1 MVEPQQRQQRS
12 TTQRMRQV
20 RDDASFT
27 RNLRYEIAGAE
38 GRAMLGSSTISILL
52 GILWIALVLFGPQTQ
67 VDRLL
72 PPDEAPIEVTVEPPP
87 PPEEPVKTEAAPA
100 APVVAAPKAAKAP
113 DAAAAAR
120 KAAKQQA
127 QIAGAFGAAA
137 PGPSNGPVG
146 DVSNVLRGVAVANN
160 QTPAGAATAGK
171 QVLAYGQ
178 GGAGSRTP
186 GRGDIGNGSGT
197 AGIGGVTGGGG
208 FGASAVRI
216 GAPRVIDA
224 PSVGGV
230 GRDVGELG
238 TSVREHQS
246 QLQFCY
252 QEYGLKVNPSLAGS
266 ITLSLT
272 LTGTGGVTNA
282 VVTSRTWS
290 GPGSDAAESCILQ
303 RARGWHFPASQAGG
317 GTFEFT
323 FNFNR

>member
-1 MVEPQQRQQRS
+1 MS
-12 TTQRMRQV
+12 TTTRMRPV
-20 RDDASFT
+20 RDEASFT
-27 RNLRYEIAGAE
+27 RNLRYEIAGVE
-38 GRAMLGSSTISILL
+38 GRAMLGSSMFSIAL
-52 GILWIALVLFGPQTQ
+52 GILWILLVLFGPRTQ
-67 VDRLL
+67 ADRLL
-72 PPDEAPIEVTVEPPP
+72 PPDEQAVEVTVQPPP
-87 PPEEPVKTEAAPA
+87 PPEEPIKTEAAPA
-100 APVVAAPKAAKAP
+100 APVVAAPKAAKAAGAP
-113 DAAAAAR
+113 KPEKTA
-120 KAAKQQA
+120 A

-160 QTPAGAATAGK
+160 STPAGAATAGK

-186 GRGDIGNGSGT
+186 GRGDIGNGSGGT
-197 AGIGGVTGGGG
+197 SGIGGVVGGGG

-216 GAPRVIDA
+216 GAPRVVDA

-238 TSVREHQS
+238 TEVRSHQS

-252 QEYGLKVNPSLAGS
+252 QEYGLKVNPALAGS

-272 LTGTGGVTNA
+272 MTGTGAVTNA
-282 VVTSRTWS
+282 VVTNRTWS

-323 FNFNR
+323 FNFNK

>member
-1 MVEPQQRQQRS
+1 
-12 TTQRMRQV
+12 V

-27 RNLRYEIAGAE
+27 RNLRYEIAGVE
-38 GRAMLGSSTISILL
+38 GRAMLGSSTVSIALGVLWILL
-52 GILWIALVLFGPQTQ
+52 VIFGPQTQ
-67 VDRLL
+67 ADRLL

-87 PPEEPVKTEAAPA
+87 PPEEPIKTETAPA
-100 APVVAAPKAAKAP
+100 APVVAAPKASN
-113 DAAAAAR
+113 AAAAAQKR
-120 KAAKQQA
+120 AAKSAA
-127 QIAGAFGAAA
+127 QIAGAFGAPAA
-137 PGPSNGPVG
+137 TNGPVG

-160 QTPAGAATAGK
+160 STRAGAATQGK

-186 GRGDIGNGSGT
+186 GRGDIGNGTGGT

-208 FGASAVRI
+208 FGQQGVRI
-216 GAPRVIDA
+216 SAPRVVDA

-238 TSVREHQS
+238 TAVREHQS

-266 ITLSLT
+266 VTLSLT
-272 LTGTGGVTNA
+272 LTGTGAVTNA
-282 VVTSRTWS
+282 AVTNHTWS

-303 RARGWHFPASQAGG
+303 RARAWHFPASQAGG

-323 FNFNR
+323 FNFNK

>member
-1 MVEPQQRQQRS
+1 MAEPARPRS
-12 TTQRMRQV
+12 TTTQRMRQV

-38 GRAMLGSSTISILL
+38 GRAMLGASTISIIL
-52 GILWIALVLFGPQTQ
+52 GILWIALVIFGPQTQ

-72 PPDEAPIEVTVEPPP
+72 PPDEAPIEVTVQPPP
-87 PPEEPVKTEAAPA
+87 PPEEPVKTETAPA

-113 DAAAAAR
+113 AGAPKPEKTA
-120 KAAKQQA
+120 A

-160 QTPAGAATAGK
+160 STPAGAATAGK

-186 GRGDIGNGSGT
+186 GRGDIGNGTGA
-197 AGIGGVTGGGG
+197 AGIGSVNGGGG

-266 ITLSLT
+266 VTLSLT
-272 LTGTGGVTNA
+272 LTGTGSVTNA

-323 FNFNR
+323 FNFNK

>member
-1 MVEPQQRQQRS
+1 MS
-12 TTQRMRQV
+12 TTTRMRPV
-20 RDDASFT
+20 RDEASFT
-27 RNLRYEIAGAE
+27 RNLRYEIAGVE
-38 GRAMLGSSTISILL
+38 GRAMLGSSTISIVL
-52 GILWIALVLFGPQTQ
+52 GVLWILLVIFGPRTE

-72 PPDEAPIEVTVEPPP
+72 PPDEAPVNVTVEPPP
-87 PPEEPVKTEAAPA
+87 PPEEPIKTETAPA
-100 APVVAAPKAAKAP
+100 APVVTAPKAAPK
-113 DAAAAAR
+113 DNAAAAAA
-120 KAAKQQA
+120 KAERQAK
-127 QIAGAFGAAA
+127 QIAGAFGGA
-137 PGPSNGPVG
+137 PSNGPVG

-160 QTPAGAATAGK
+160 SAPAGAATAGK

-178 GGAGSRTP
+178 GGQGSRTP
-186 GRGDIGNGSGT
+186 GRGDIGDGGGT

-224 PSVGGV
+224 PTVGGV

-238 TSVREHQS
+238 TEVRSHES

-252 QEYGLKVNPSLAGS
+252 QEYGLKVNPNLAGS

-272 LTGTGGVTNA
+272 MTGSGAVTNA
-282 VVTSRTWS
+282 AVSSRTWS

-303 RARGWHFPASQAGG
+303 RARQWHFPASQAG

-323 FNFNR
+323 FNFNK

>member
-1 MVEPQQRQQRS
+1 
-12 TTQRMRQV
+12 MRRV
-20 RDDASFT
+20 RDEASFT

-38 GRAMLGSSTISILL
+38 GRAMLGSSMISIVL
-52 GILWIALVLFGPQTQ
+52 GVLWVLLVLFGPRTQ

-87 PPEEPVKTEAAPA
+87 PPEEPIKTEEAPA
-100 APVVAAPKAAKAP
+100 APVVAAPKAAAKAP
-113 DAAAAAR
+113 AGAPKPEKTA
-120 KAAKQQA
+120 A

-137 PGPSNGPVG
+137 PGPANGPVG
-146 DVSNVLRGVAVANN
+146 DVSNVLRGVSVASNN
-160 QTPAGAATAGK
+160 APAGAATAGK

-186 GRGDIGNGSGT
+186 GRGEIGDGGGT
-197 AGIGGVTGGGG
+197 AGIGGVSGGGG
-208 FGASAVRI
+208 FGATAVRI

-252 QEYGLKVNPSLAGS
+252 QEYGLKVNPALAGS

-272 LTGTGGVTNA
+272 LTGTGAVTNA

-323 FNFNR
+323 FNFNK